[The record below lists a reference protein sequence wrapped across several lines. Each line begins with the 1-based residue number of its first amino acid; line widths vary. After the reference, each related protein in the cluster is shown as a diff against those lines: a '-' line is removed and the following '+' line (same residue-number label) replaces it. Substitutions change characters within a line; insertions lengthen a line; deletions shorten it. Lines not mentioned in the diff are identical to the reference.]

1 MAEGNHYQARR
12 RSPRIVAV
20 AVMAAIAL
28 VAAACSSGTTA
39 ATTTTIPV
47 NPATAPA
54 DIAAAYNTLFHFTQ
68 GTLASKIALVQ
79 DGKKLSG
86 ALNGALTSSEASASA
101 GTKVNSTNLLT
112 ATQCSHVT
120 PTALPYPCAHI
131 NYDILGP
138 GGSAILPGNNGY
150 AVYTNGKWLVAKT
163 TICTLLGLLQTA
175 SGKTGSPPGC

>member
-1 MAEGNHYQARR
+1 MAEGNRHRTR
-12 RSPRIVAV
+12 RSPRLVA
-20 AVMAAIAL
+20 ATAMAALAL
-28 VAAACSSGTTA
+28 GAAACSSSTTA
-39 ATTTTIPV
+39 ATTTTAVPV

-54 DIAAAYNTLFHFTQ
+54 DIAAAYNTLFHFTS

-79 DGKKLSG
+79 DGAKLSG
-86 ALNGALTSSEASASA
+86 ALSAAASSAEASAAA
-101 GTKVNSTNLLT
+101 GTKMNSTDLLT
-112 ATQCSHVT
+112 ASQCSHVT
-120 PTALPYPCAHI
+120 PTALPYPCAHV

-138 GGSAILPGNNGY
+138 SGAAVLPGNNGY